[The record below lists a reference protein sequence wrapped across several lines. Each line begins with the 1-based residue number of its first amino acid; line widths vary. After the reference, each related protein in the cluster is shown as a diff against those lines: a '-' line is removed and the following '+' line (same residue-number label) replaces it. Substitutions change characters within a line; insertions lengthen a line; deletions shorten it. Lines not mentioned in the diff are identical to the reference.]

1 MTKCAILCGSAPEDF
16 RQKRLAAKY
25 DSLVD
30 ESGYEPG
37 GIVMFPNGVHELLLE
52 SALDEASDEVLGYE
66 RVG

>member
-30 ESGYEPG
+30 ESGDVQYKCMEKG
-37 GIVMFPNGVHELLLE
+37 
-52 SALDEASDEVLGYE
+52 
-66 RVG
+66 